1 LGGVDKWIKDYEED
15 AEIKEEVTFRLVEG
29 YNKVDYANMENFI
42 MK

>member
-1 LGGVDKWIKDYEED
+1 LGGVDKWIQDYEED
-15 AEIKEEVTFRLVEG
+15 TEIKGEVTFRLVEG